1 MYKIIFIDIDGTLR
15 NDKKEITSRTKEA
28 IQRIVEKGIQVVIC
42 SGRRRKY
49 TEEVSKE
56 ALASKYVIV
65 CNGGEI
71 YDYEKKE
78 VIYQN
83 KLENETMIT
92 LYHMAEKYDVQ
103 LAINAEGDRI
113 VKDPTNIPSNIM
125 LQEPIEKFV
134 KKNAITQCIFS
145 SASLEKIKKIKE
157 EVNLLENV
165 EIANSSKCLVDSRL
179 PQEQPFFL
187 DIASKGTSKGN
198 AIKKLC
204 EHLKIDLE
212 DTVAIG
218 DSYNDLTMFEV
229 VGHRV
234 VMVNT
239 PEDIKEVA
247 DEVTDTN
254 NNDGVAKFLE
264 KIYREYI

>member
-15 NDKKEITSRTKEA
+15 NDNKEITSRTKKA
-28 IQRIVEKGIQVVIC
+28 IQQIVEKGIQVVIC

-78 VIYQN
+78 IIYQN
-83 KLENETMIT
+83 ELENESMIT

-103 LAINAEGDRI
+103 LSINAEGDRI
-113 VKDPTNIPSNIM
+113 VKDPTNIPTDIV
-125 LQEPIEKFV
+125 LQEPIEHFV
-134 KKNAITQCIFS
+134 KKKVITQCIFS
-145 SASLEKIKKIKE
+145 STTLEKIKKIKE
-157 EVNLLENV
+157 EVNLLGNV
-165 EIANSSKCLVDSRL
+165 EIANLSKCLVDSKL
-179 PQEQPFFL
+179 PEEQPFFL
-187 DIASKGTSKGN
+187 DIASKDSSKGN

-204 EHLKIDLE
+204 EYLKIDLK

-234 VMVNT
+234 VMGNA
-239 PEDIKEVA
+239 PEDIKKVA

-264 KIYREYI
+264 KLNKEIF

>member
-15 NDKKEITSRTKEA
+15 NDNKEITSRTKKA
-28 IQRIVEKGIQVVIC
+28 IQQIVEKGIQVVIC

-78 VIYQN
+78 IIYQN
-83 KLENETMIT
+83 ELENESMIT

-103 LAINAEGDRI
+103 LSINAEGDRI
-113 VKDPTNIPSNIM
+113 VKDPTNIPTDIV
-125 LQEPIEKFV
+125 LQEPIEHFV
-134 KKNAITQCIFS
+134 KKKVITQCIFS
-145 SASLEKIKKIKE
+145 STTLEKIKKIKE
-157 EVNLLENV
+157 EVNLLGNV
-165 EIANSSKCLVDSRL
+165 EIANLSKCLVDSKL
-179 PQEQPFFL
+179 PEEQPFFL
-187 DIASKGTSKGN
+187 DIACKSTSKGN

-204 EHLKIDLE
+204 EYLKIDLK
-212 DTVAIG
+212 DTIAIG
-218 DSYNDLTMFEV
+218 DNYNDLTMFEV

-234 VMVNT
+234 VMGNA
-239 PEDIKEVA
+239 PEDIKKVA
-247 DEVTDTN
+247 NEVTDTN

-264 KIYREYI
+264 KICKEYI